1 MMELSNP
8 VDRQIELDF
17 GLILDNNESAYARI
31 REACAESIL
40 GDDLSTGNSEEAYR
54 ASYQGQDDNWYG
66 FCECAGLRVV
76 DVVRDIIEEEASG
89 FTLDLIE
96 HMLDLGNRQV
106 WKTITERYMP
116 EPDAVFPSED

>member
-17 GLILDNNESAYARI
+17 GLILDNNESIYARI
-31 REACAESIL
+31 REACAESIR

-66 FCECAGLRVV
+66 FCDCASLRVG
-76 DVVRDIIEEEASG
+76 DVVRDVIEEEASG

-96 HMLDLGNRQV
+96 YMLDLHNRELWNV
-106 WKTITERYMP
+106 ITERYMP
-116 EPDAVFPSED
+116 EPDNVFPAED